1 MTDQQIL
8 SKLRS
13 MEHWVTVEPWKS
25 MADRF
30 EELMQLEKSKI
41 VVDFLVKN
49 RIKYPQ

>member
-1 MTDQQIL
+1 MSDQAIL

-30 EELMQLEKSKI
+30 EELMQLEKSKGQQ
-41 VVDFLVKN
+41 K
-49 RIKYPQ
+49 